1 MWEIYDELINEIP
14 DNLTVLECMAGNSW
28 TLIRSE
34 RGLGMAMTVRGGKL
48 DAMLHDIT
56 GMKLKKLAEYS
67 KSWNMLEASIGMAAI
82 NSAFNNPQLVSA
94 IAKEPIVKSDNP
106 EKYNAFKILEPDI
119 TGKKVAVIGHFPDI
133 ENLKSICE
141 LSILERQPQAGD
153 YPDPACE
160 YLLPEQ
166 DYVFI
171 TGMTFINKTIPRLL
185 ELSKNAKTVLVG
197 PSVPISSVLFKYGVN
212 FIAGFVITDQKLVW
226 KSVQEGRKMN
236 IFRNGGR
243 MVCIENKI

>member
-14 DNLTVLECMAGNSW
+14 DNLTVLECMIGNSW

-34 RGLGMAMTVRGGKL
+34 RGLGMAMTDRGGNI
-48 DAMLHDIT
+48 DTILHDIS
-56 GMKLKKLAEYS
+56 GMKLKKLAAYS
-67 KSWNMLEASIGMAAI
+67 KSWNMLEASIGLSAI

-94 IAKEPIVKSDNP
+94 ISKEPVVKSDNP
-106 EKYNAFKILEPDI
+106 GKYNAFKILEPDI
-119 TGKKVAVIGHFPDI
+119 IGKKVAVIGHFKGI
-133 ENLKSICE
+133 ENLKSVCE

-171 TGMTFINKTIPRLL
+171 TGTTFINKTIPRLL
-185 ELSKNAKTVLVG
+185 ELAKNAQTILVG
-197 PSVPISSVLFKYGVN
+197 PSVPISNVLYKYGVN
-212 FIAGFVITDQKLVW
+212 FIAGFVIIDQKLVW
-226 KSVQEGRKMN
+226 RSVQEGKKMN
-236 IFRNGGR
+236 TFKNGGR
-243 MVCIENKI
+243 MVCISNKI